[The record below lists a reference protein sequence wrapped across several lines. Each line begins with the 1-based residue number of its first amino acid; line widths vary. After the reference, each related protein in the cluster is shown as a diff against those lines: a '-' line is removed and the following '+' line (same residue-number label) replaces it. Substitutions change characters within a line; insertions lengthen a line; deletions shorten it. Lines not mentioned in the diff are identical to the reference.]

1 MVQSLTLQ
9 IRKLDQGKAWTCPK
23 PPRPYTAEPEWES
36 QIVGLTLHNGAFV
49 GLGIALP
56 PCPCSPDDPA
66 VFLFCQVLTLEL
78 EQLHLWDKV

>member
-9 IRKLDQGKAWTCPK
+9 IRKLDQRKVWTCPK
-23 PPRPYTAEPEWES
+23 PPRPCTAEPEGES
-36 QIVGLTLHNGAFV
+36 QIVSLTLHDSAFV

-56 PCPCSPDDPA
+56 PCPYSPDDPA

-78 EQLHLWDKV
+78 EQLHLWEKM